1 MSGDQLKQAH
11 HSKNAAHTSWDSVEL
26 VLFVPLH
33 KANFVFSTFI
43 EKYNAAS
50 LHENQ
55 STEGLF

>member
-1 MSGDQLKQAH
+1 MSGDKLKQAH
-11 HSKNAAHTSWDSVEL
+11 HSKNAAHTYWDSV
-26 VLFVPLH
+26 VPLH